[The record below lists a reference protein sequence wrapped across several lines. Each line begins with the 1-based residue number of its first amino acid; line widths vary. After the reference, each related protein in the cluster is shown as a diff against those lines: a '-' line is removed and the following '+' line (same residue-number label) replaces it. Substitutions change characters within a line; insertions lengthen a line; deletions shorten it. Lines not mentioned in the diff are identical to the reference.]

1 VKVRVNGE
9 DSIVEDGATVELL
22 IAQRVGS
29 TRGSAVVVDGEVVPR
44 SRWAAQQLT
53 DGADVEL
60 ITAVQG
66 G

>member
-1 VKVRVNGE
+1 MRISLNGE
-9 DSIVEDGATVELL
+9 AAEVEPGTTVEQF
-22 IAQRVGS
+22 ITARAGS

-44 SRWAAQQLT
+44 SSWPQHLLAE
-53 DGADVEL
+53 GADVEL

>member
-1 VKVRVNGE
+1 MKVRVNGE

>member
-1 VKVRVNGE
+1 MRITVNGSPAE
-9 DSIVEDGATVELL
+9 VAPGTTVEQL
-22 IAQRVGS
+22 IADRTGS

-44 SRWAAQQLT
+44 SRWAGQHVPE
-53 DGADVEL
+53 GADVEL